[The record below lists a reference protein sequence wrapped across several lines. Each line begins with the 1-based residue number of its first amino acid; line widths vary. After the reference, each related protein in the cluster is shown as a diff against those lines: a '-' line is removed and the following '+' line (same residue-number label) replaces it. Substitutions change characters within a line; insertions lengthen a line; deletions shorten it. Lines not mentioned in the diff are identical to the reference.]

1 MQISSII
8 PMTSVDC
15 ERGFSAMNRI
25 KTKTRNK
32 LSNFVLD
39 HLMRISLSK
48 YSLAGFMEMH
58 GISTV
63 RRFFSMKTRKF
74 DGLTKVEFQKAQ
86 AKGDVRMSRSQKSLS
101 TTCKQSQNLCRKTVL
116 KCNEM

>member
-1 MQISSII
+1 
-8 PMTSVDC
+8 MTSVDC

-74 DGLTKVEFQKAQ
+74 DGLGLTKVEFQNAQ
-86 AKGDVRMSRSQKSLS
+86 AKGDVPISKIAEYL
-101 TTCKQSQNLCRKTVL
+101 
-116 KCNEM
+116 